1 MGCLLSCLGPM
12 ERDTGAYMRIVTE
25 DNSDRLLRNM
35 RTTEDIQNNIDMYGL
50 YNLGFRDREGPIL
63 RSRNHPNHALGTGI
77 ESSMLM
83 QERGLRENIE
93 YNSDM
98 YGVGWRDVENPI
110 IRLGTVSEENQC
122 ADNNNYNDM

>member
-1 MGCLLSCLGPM
+1 MGRLLSCLGPV
-12 ERDTGAYMRIVTE
+12 ERDAGAYGRITTE
-25 DNSDRLLRNM
+25 DNSGRLLQNT
-35 RTTEDIQNNIDMYGL
+35 RTKDDIQNNSDMYGL
-50 YNLGFRDREGPIL
+50 GWRDRVGTIL
-63 RSRNHPNHALGTGI
+63 RSRDHSNPVHGTGI